1 MSDLWA
7 TCLTP
12 DCVNEGEPVQLTDP
26 EMLVICGP
34 CGQPITDKSTTA
46 PALPEEMPTWD

>member
-7 TCLTP
+7 TCITP

-34 CGQPITDKSTTA
+34 CGAPITEKSTT
-46 PALPEEMPTWD
+46 PPEPVEEVDS